1 MGERTF
7 ELERAMS
14 RYRYGL
20 VFLEYLDAAKALL
33 ELQGSLPD
41 LEPARD
47 LIRNGRE
54 VGRDYR
60 DESIKMERI
69 LNSRRDT
76 DNPTENLEFAVGRFD
91 VDFREAKANESR
103 LWEALVNAVDYL
115 TRRDPEACAP
125 WYEGNMSRQH
135 DLLIADDYS
144 ADRISYYQ
152 DELRKTLYKSAPTPD
167 CLEVTFRLSLGKLVD
182 TVPFN
187 I

>member
-14 RYRYGL
+14 RYSYAL
-20 VFLEYLDAAKALL
+20 AFLKYLDAVKALL

-41 LEPARD
+41 LEPARE
-47 LIRNGRE
+47 LIRNGRL

-60 DESIKMERI
+60 VESIKMERV

-91 VDFREAKANESR
+91 VDLREAKANESR
-103 LWEALVNAVDYL
+103 LWEALVNAVNDL
-115 TRRDPEACAP
+115 TCRDPEACAP
-125 WYEGNMSRQH
+125 WYEGNMSGQH
-135 DLLIADDYS
+135 VLLIADDYS

-152 DELRKTLYKSAPTPD
+152 DELRKTLCKSAPTPD
-167 CLEVTFRLSLGKLVD
+167 CLEVNFRLSLGKLVD